1 MKWSGGGSVILLE
14 LPGSAGAFAQWNNGW
29 HSWSSDIMVMASG
42 ETYEIILDTCGK
54 IKMGN
59 LEESSSVSHAWGL
72 GCEDRGYLSIAV
84 WRVAGLGGRRT
95 RQVVWCGAL
104 QPFRLI
110 TPAPDAL
117 QAPLLQELQ
126 IMHDTQ
132 LISHIRHIQTFNYI
146 HRKLFGEHIF
156 CPLTSRTLWFKSS
169 KACFVLHKIIFEAI
183 TVNLNV

>member
-1 MKWSGGGSVILLE
+1 
-14 LPGSAGAFAQWNNGW
+14 
-29 HSWSSDIMVMASG
+29 MVRWGVFNIAWASG
-42 ETYEIILDTCGK
+42 ECRCIRSMKQWLTYLVFRHNGHGIRWDLREVILDTCGK

-126 IMHDTQ
+126 IMHDTR

-169 KACFVLHKIIFEAI
+169 KACFELHKIIFEAI